1 MKYVT
6 RMHRKC
12 EVYLAAVVVV
22 VVVVAGGGGGGG
34 EHSEWTSNLPLC
46 FHDRLWNLHVS
57 APQITWLDLSTGM
70 TRI

>member
-22 VVVVAGGGGGGG
+22 VVAAAGGGGGGD
-34 EHSEWTSNLPLC
+34 SEWTSNLPLC

-57 APQITWLDLSTGM
+57 APQIKLLDLSTDM